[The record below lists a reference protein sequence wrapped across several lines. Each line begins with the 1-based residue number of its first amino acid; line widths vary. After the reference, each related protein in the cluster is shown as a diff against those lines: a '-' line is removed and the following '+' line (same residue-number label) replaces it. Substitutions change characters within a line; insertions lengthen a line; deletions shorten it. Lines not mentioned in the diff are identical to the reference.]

1 MAIDRRVTRAGVYA
15 EQRYQR
21 GLESW
26 RRRANPLLAMLCG
39 PFIVAGFVVLLVDR
53 HLLPWAAG
61 MICGAAVTMW
71 LVFRETPPR
80 YVEQWHDGA
89 EGERKTEKA
98 LQPLEKAGWTVVHDI
113 QQRFGNYDHVA
124 AGPNGVFLLDSK
136 NLEGVVQIKNGMPH
150 LYRRHDPEAD
160 KPIASIPKQAL
171 GAAAGVKEDI
181 QRRTGHRLWVQA
193 VVVFWSEFPEQLVE
207 ADHCVYIHG
216 SRLEAW
222 LAQRPEQLNPARV
235 HDVAAAI
242 QDLAEVYGS
251 VGDHRGGASRPLV

>member
-53 HLLPWAAG
+53 HLLPWAGG

-71 LVFRETPPR
+71 LIFRETPPR

-98 LQPLEKAGWTVVHDI
+98 LQPLEKAGWTVVHDVK
-113 QQRFGNYDHVA
+113 QRYGNYDHIAVGSSGA
-124 AGPNGVFLLDSK
+124 YLLETK
-136 NLEGVVQIKNGMPH
+136 NLQGSVEISAGVSRLN
-150 LYRRHDPEAD
+150 RRHDPEANTLVG
-160 KPIASIPKQAL
+160 SIPKQAL
-171 GAAAGVKEDI
+171 GAAASVKEDI

-193 VVVFWSEFPEQLVE
+193 VVVFWSDFPEQLVE
-207 ADHCVYIHG
+207 TDPCVYIHG

-242 QDLAEVYGS
+242 QDLAEV
-251 VGDHRGGASRPLV
+251 